1 MLCQLSRNLLIAALV
16 LSIGLPAQD
25 AAVARG
31 QMVYMQVC
39 FACHQSTGLAGESK
53 VGRRMS

>member
-1 MLCQLSRNLLIAALV
+1 MLRQLARNLLTAALV
-16 LSIGLPAQD
+16 LSFGLPAQD

-31 QMVYMQVC
+31 QTVCMQVC
-39 FACHQSTGLAGESK
+39 FACHHPTGLAGESK